1 MARTLRT
8 AIKPIRITYQLNG
21 KDEPVAPSL
30 DNPGIDID
38 QDVKDKAASFLEG
51 ITDDTNSYPILLGS
65 TPTTPPPYG
74 TNFGNISNQNAQ
86 QTQFSS
92 EFLTDSTNAGTAGA
106 PWFDPV
112 FVHPDKLGTY
122 EKSPINKP
130 RTFSAQ
136 NYISSP
142 ATRRIIDEVLLSN
155 KGHNKDNKFSTRATQ
170 AGSLPL
176 GSTAYQSLGA
186 YNKASYLGQP
196 IREGA
201 GAPSGSVITTG
212 MMQQLAWN
220 IMFDSVQGDAGFDFK
235 ITSPSDFTEAEGRMA
250 IPSPQ
255 RLGKKVKLSRF
266 TPKTVMQKLNPSYNP
281 NNETTNSFVDN
292 DNDVNTNGSFY
303 NPYAQFDSL
312 ISIGQIALAIAL
324 ILGFVILMDLIGLI
338 LRAADPTPDVTG
350 LNEKP
355 AATSFAGLTA
365 PEKKQL
371 LGSST
376 LRDIGGTYPTSR
388 LGGGDIIAQMLGV
401 DHIFVKTFH
410 DAGDTLLLGISEF
423 FGFSFV
429 SGVRDGGGAAG
440 SGPQQLAST
449 ALRVLTESGRLVTTL
464 REIVRSGISV
474 VEDGIADF
482 SGGFSIAA
490 IGNLIRKIRDLKI
503 IKFINILRTMGDKVK
518 FEDDLRRQARLNG
531 GGAFLSQ
538 SANISYVDTLPD
550 ERRFLISK
558 SRLSDGGATQG
569 GLSWSTTTAGML
581 SLPLSIFSWTLQDA
595 GFTNLAYNELP
606 GENRGQ
612 NNKLR
617 DRMSAEDVA
626 EYESELEMDYMPFY
640 IHDLR
645 TNEILSFHAFLE
657 DASDDFSIE
666 YSAQEGYGRLD
677 KVQIYKGTTR
687 TVNVSFKMIATSEDD
702 HAVMW
707 YKLNKLVTV
716 IYPQWTQGREINAGG
731 GINFIQPLSQIPG
744 ATPVIRLRLGDLW
757 KSNYSKMAVKRLFGA
772 TTLDHYSVDGDL
784 AAQPSA
790 PPQDDPG
797 RPTPMPSPPAIPTE
811 THAAAPAPPPPPTG
825 RHPRPH
831 PAHPATPA
839 TPHHHH
845 RQPSTGRSSTVASV
859 ASNLVVNQIVILK
872 RAHGFPHIDAY
883 LSARH
888 GGGGDDLHP
897 RQAVQT
903 QETRYKATYDGA
915 DDQRQGGRTV
925 QGFNFTVVGIKV
937 LGTEPNYIDIA
948 HQPIFLQAN
957 HIANLSPY
965 IDDALTTPLNATPAT
980 PTTTGPTGP
989 TANSTAA
996 AVQRMTAEDFYDD
1009 TKNPLIKAFKS
1020 SGGQGLAGVITSFKI
1035 DNKGSTWGTNRTSK
1049 LRAPKM
1055 VTITLA
1061 MAVIHDITP
1070 GLDARGIMNAPIW
1083 PIGEYSNYFMQNGDG
1098 GTEPPPPPSGNQ
1110 TANGSIFDPVFNPK
1124 INRRG

>member
-30 DNPGIDID
+30 DNPRIDID

-92 EFLTDSTNAGTAGA
+92 EFLTDSTNAGATGA

-155 KGHNKDNKFSTRATQ
+155 KGHNKDNKFSTPATR

-281 NNETTNSFVDN
+281 NNETKDSFVDN

-324 ILGFVILMDLIGLI
+324 ILGFVILLDLIGVI
-338 LRAADPTPDVTG
+338 LFLDPTTTNLNNSDVALDADG
-350 LNEKP
+350 SFVRLHAAEKR
-355 AATSFAGLTA
+355 
-365 PEKKQL
+365 QL
-371 LGSST
+371 LGSSV

-388 LGGGDIIAQMLGV
+388 IGGDDVLAQTLGV
-401 DHIFVKTFH
+401 DRIFVKTFH
-410 DAGDTLLLGISEF
+410 EAGDTLMAGIAEF
-423 FGFSFV
+423 FGFSF
-429 SGVRDGGGAAG
+429 G
-440 SGPQQLAST
+440 SRTASAPQQLAST
-449 ALRVLTESGRLVTTL
+449 ALRVLTESGRMVTTL
-464 REIVRSGISV
+464 REILRSGISV

-490 IGNLIRKIRDLKI
+490 VGNLIRKIRDLKI
-503 IKFINILRTMGDKVK
+503 IKFINILRTIGDKVK
-518 FEDDLRRQARLNG
+518 FEDDLRQQAIRNEHDPGL
-531 GGAFLSQ
+531 LSQ

-550 ERRFLISK
+550 ERRFYISK
-558 SRLSDGGATQG
+558 SRLSDGGTTQG
-569 GLSWSTTTAGML
+569 GLAWSTITAGML
-581 SLPLSIFSWTLQDA
+581 SLPLVLFGTQVA
-595 GFTNLAYNELP
+595 RGPGFTGLTNNVP
-606 GENRGQ
+606 GERIGLLGVLDNR
-612 NNKLR
+612 L
-617 DRMSAEDVA
+617 DSVDVA
-626 EYESELEMDYMPFY
+626 AYESELEMDYMPFY

-666 YSAQEGYGRLD
+666 YSAQEGYGRMD

-687 TVNVSFKMIATSEDD
+687 TVNVSFKMVATSKDD

-731 GINFIQPLSQIPG
+731 DINFIQPLSQIPG

-757 KSNYSKMAVKRLFGA
+757 KSNYSKMAVMRLFGA
-772 TTLDHYSVDGDL
+772 TTLDNYRVDNNDP
-784 AAQPSA
+784 PSA
-790 PPQDDPG
+790 
-797 RPTPMPSPPAIPTE
+797 RATAAVLE
-811 THAAAPAPPPPPTG
+811 AAAESQRLDEQRRNDLTAATAQLEARRADVAG
-825 RHPRPH
+825 R
-831 PAHPATPA
+831 
-839 TPHHHH
+839 
-845 RQPSTGRSSTVASV
+845 
-859 ASNLVVNQIVILK
+859 LVENQIVVLK
-872 RAHGFPHIDAY
+872 SAAHFPHIDAY
-883 LSARH
+883 LSAVN
-888 GGGGDDLHP
+888 GGVR

-903 QETRYKATYDGA
+903 ENTRYKARYVGPDTNARRGHP
-915 DDQRQGGRTV
+915 
-925 QGFNFTVVGIKV
+925 GFKFEFTGIKV
-937 LGTEPNYIDIA
+937 LGNEPNYIDIA
-948 HQPIFLQAN
+948 PQTKILPATD
-957 HIANLSPY
+957 IAHLSPY
-965 IDDALTTPLNATPAT
+965 IDNERSEVFITLPANVT
-980 PTTTGPTGP
+980 QLPI
-989 TANSTAA
+989 STAA
-996 AVQRMTAEDFYDD
+996 AASSMTAAEFYDD

-1083 PIGEYSNYFMQNGDG
+1083 PIGDYSKYFMQNG
-1098 GTEPPPPPSGNQ
+1098 GTEQSLPPSRHPD
-1110 TANGSIFDPVFNPK
+1110 ANGSVFDPEFNPK

>member
-21 KDEPVAPSL
+21 TGIPVAPSL

-38 QDVKDKAASFLEG
+38 QDVKGKAASFLEG
-51 ITDDTNSYPILLGS
+51 ITDDTNSYPILLLPGS
-65 TPTTPPPYG
+65 TTTTPPPYG
-74 TNFGNISNQNAQ
+74 TNFGNISSQNTQ
-86 QTQFSS
+86 QPQFSP
-92 EFLTDSTNAGTAGA
+92 EFLADSTNAGTEGA

-155 KGHNKDNKFSTRATQ
+155 TGRNAANKFSTPATR

-324 ILGFVILMDLIGLI
+324 ILGFVILMDLIGVI
-338 LRAADPTPDVTG
+338 LRAADSTPDVTG

-423 FGFSFV
+423 FGFSFA

-531 GGAFLSQ
+531 GGAFLGQ

-569 GLSWSTTTAGML
+569 GIAWSTTTAGML
-581 SLPLSIFSWTLQDA
+581 SLPLNIFSWALQDA
-595 GFTNLAYNELP
+595 GFPYLAYNELP
-606 GENRGQ
+606 GENRGL
-612 NNKLR
+612 KPVG

-772 TTLDHYSVDGDL
+772 TTLNNYSVDGDL

-797 RPTPMPSPPAIPTE
+797 RPTPMPSPPANPTQ
-811 THAAAPAPPPPPTG
+811 
-825 RHPRPH
+825 
-831 PAHPATPA
+831 TPA
-839 TPHHHH
+839 TAPALPASSARGGHAATASPPHHNH
-845 RQPSTGRSSTVASV
+845 RQSSTGRSSTVASV

-883 LSARH
+883 LSAEN
-888 GGGGDDLHP
+888 GGVRGSTASIP

-903 QETRYKATYDGA
+903 QDTRYKATYDGP
-915 DDQRQGGRTV
+915 DDVLQRGRTV
-925 QGFNFTVVGIKV
+925 QGFNFTVIGINV
-937 LGTEPNYIDIA
+937 EGTGTAQNYTATEP
-948 HQPIFLQAN
+948 QPIFLQATDLA
-957 HIANLSPY
+957 HLSPY
-965 IDDALTTPLNATPAT
+965 IDDERTRPFIPYTTSTPSNVT
-980 PTTTGPTGP
+980 QQPS
-989 TANSTAA
+989 STAA
-996 AVQRMTAEDFYDD
+996 AATSMTAAEFYND

-1035 DNKGSTWGTNRTSK
+1035 DNKGSTWGTNRSSK

-1098 GTEPPPPPSGNQ
+1098 GTELPPLPPANPD
-1110 TANGSIFDPVFNPK
+1110 ANGSIFDPVFNPK

>member
-21 KDEPVAPSL
+21 TGIPVAQSL

-38 QDVKDKAASFLEG
+38 QDVKGKAASFLEG
-51 ITDDTNSYPILLGS
+51 ITDDTNSYPILFGS

-74 TNFGNISNQNAQ
+74 TNFGNISSQNAQ
-86 QTQFSS
+86 QPQFSP
-92 EFLTDSTNAGTAGA
+92 EFLADSTNAGTEGA
-106 PWFDPV
+106 PWFSPV
-112 FVHPDKLGTY
+112 FVNPDKLGTY
-122 EKSPINKP
+122 EKSPINKI

-142 ATRRIIDEVLLSN
+142 ATETIIDEVLLSN
-155 KGHNKDNKFSTRATQ
+155 TGRNAANKFSTPATRA
-170 AGSLPL
+170 GGIPL

-324 ILGFVILMDLIGLI
+324 ILGFVILMDLIGVI
-338 LRAADPTPDVTG
+338 LFLDPTTPV
-350 LNEKP
+350 LNDGNEDDLASRSSFVSLQATEKR
-355 AATSFAGLTA
+355 
-365 PEKKQL
+365 QL
-371 LGSST
+371 LGSSV

-388 LGGGDIIAQMLGV
+388 IGGGDVLAQTLGV
-401 DHIFVKTFH
+401 DRIFVKTFH
-410 DAGDTLLLGISEF
+410 EAGDTLLAGIAEF
-423 FGFSFV
+423 FGFSF
-429 SGVRDGGGAAG
+429 GGGMASA
-440 SGPQQLAST
+440 PQQLAST
-449 ALRVLTESGRLVTTL
+449 ALRVLTESGRMVSTL
-464 REIVRSGISV
+464 REILRSGISV

-490 IGNLIRKIRDLKI
+490 VGNLIRKIRDLKI
-503 IKFINILRTMGDKVK
+503 IKFINILRTIGDKVK
-518 FEDDLRRQARLNG
+518 FEDDLRQQAIRNG
-531 GGAFLSQ
+531 HGGLLSQ

-558 SRLSDGGATQG
+558 SRLSDGGTTQG
-569 GLSWSTTTAGML
+569 GLAWSTTTAGML
-581 SLPLSIFSWTLQDA
+581 SLPLTLFSYSMQDK
-595 GFTNLAYNELP
+595 GFTELAYNELP
-606 GENRGQ
+606 RENRGRFAA
-612 NNKLR
+612 LG

-731 GINFIQPLSQIPG
+731 DINFIQPLSQIPG

-757 KSNYSKMAVKRLFGA
+757 KSNYSKMSVMRLFGA
-772 TTLDHYSVDGDL
+772 TTLDNYRVDTNDPPSARAFRAATA
-784 AAQPSA
+784 AAQLERELNEENA
-790 PPQDDPG
+790 TALQQ
-797 RPTPMPSPPAIPTE
+797 A
-811 THAAAPAPPPPPTG
+811 AAAPRVPDPPVAAATTAAARRRSRTPPHHQHTQRVTG
-825 RHPRPH
+825 RPS
-831 PAHPATPA
+831 TPA
-839 TPHHHH
+839 SITD
-845 RQPSTGRSSTVASV
+845 
-859 ASNLVVNQIVILK
+859 NLVVGQIVSLK
-872 RAHGFPHIDAY
+872 QAPHFPHIDAY
-883 LSARH
+883 LSEVNGTVVSRT
-888 GGGGDDLHP
+888 
-897 RQAVQT
+897 RSIQAVQT
-903 QETRYKATYDGA
+903 QDTRYRATYVGPDTNARRGHP
-915 DDQRQGGRTV
+915 
-925 QGFNFTVVGIKV
+925 GFKFEITGIKV
-937 LGTEPNYIDIA
+937 LGNEPNYIDIA
-948 HQPIFLQAN
+948 RQTKILPAN
-957 HIANLSPY
+957 DIAHLSPY
-965 IDDALTTPLNATPAT
+965 IDSLIPTSTPENVTQQPSSPA
-980 PTTTGPTGP
+980 
-989 TANSTAA
+989 AAAQMTAA
-996 AVQRMTAEDFYDD
+996 EFYND

-1035 DNKGSTWGTNRTSK
+1035 DNKGSTWGTNRSSK

-1110 TANGSIFDPVFNPK
+1110 AANGSIFDPVFNPK

>member
-8 AIKPIRITYQLNG
+8 AIKPIRITYELNG
-21 KDEPVAPSL
+21 VVEPVAPSL
-30 DNPGIDID
+30 DNPSIDID
-38 QDVKDKAASFLEG
+38 QAVINTAVSFLRD
-51 ITDDTNSYPILLGS
+51 ITTDTNSYPVDSDSIPATIRSRQL
-65 TPTTPPPYG
+65 YG
-74 TNFGNISNQNAQ
+74 TNFDNISSQNAQ
-86 QTQFSS
+86 QPQFSPK
-92 EFLTDSTNAGTAGA
+92 FLADSTNAGTTGA
-106 PWFDPV
+106 PWFNPD
-112 FVHPDKLGTY
+112 FVLPDKLGTY
-122 EKSPINKP
+122 EKSRINQP
-130 RTFSAQ
+130 RSFAAQ
-136 NYISSP
+136 NYINSP
-142 ATRRIIDEVLLSN
+142 ATETIIDKVLLSN
-155 KGHNKDNKFSTRATQ
+155 TGRNAANKFSTPATR

-281 NNETTNSFVDN
+281 NNETKDSFVDN

-324 ILGFVILMDLIGLI
+324 ILGFVILLDLIGVI
-338 LRAADPTPDVTG
+338 LFLDPTTTNLNDDQG
-350 LNEKP
+350 LASPSSFVSLQATEKR
-355 AATSFAGLTA
+355 
-365 PEKKQL
+365 QL
-371 LGSST
+371 LGSSV

-388 LGGGDIIAQMLGV
+388 IGGDDVLAQTLGV
-401 DHIFVKTFH
+401 DRIFVKTFH
-410 DAGDTLLLGISEF
+410 EAGDTLMAGIAEF
-423 FGFSFV
+423 FGFSF
-429 SGVRDGGGAAG
+429 G
-440 SGPQQLAST
+440 SRTASAPQQLAST
-449 ALRVLTESGRLVTTL
+449 ALRVLTESGRMVTTL
-464 REIVRSGISV
+464 REILRSGISV

-490 IGNLIRKIRDLKI
+490 VGNLIRKIRDLKI
-503 IKFINILRTMGDKVK
+503 IKFINILRTIGDKVK
-518 FEDDLRRQARLNG
+518 FEDDLRQQAILNG
-531 GGAFLSQ
+531 HGGLLSQ

-558 SRLSDGGATQG
+558 SRLSDGGTTQG
-569 GLSWSTTTAGML
+569 GLAWSTTTAGML
-581 SLPLSIFSWTLQDA
+581 SLPLLAFSESMHRADF
-595 GFTNLAYNELP
+595 GDVGPNLLP
-606 GENRGQ
+606 GEADQRSTNPSG
-612 NNKLR
+612 
-617 DRMSAEDVA
+617 DRLTPEAVA
-626 EYESELEMDYMPFY
+626 AYERELELDYMPFY

-731 GINFIQPLSQIPG
+731 NINFIQPLSQIPG

-757 KSNYSKMAVKRLFGA
+757 KSNYSKMAVMRLFGA
-772 TTLDHYSVDGDL
+772 TTFAGPTGYNIAGTL
-784 AAQPSA
+784 AAQPRA
-790 PPQDDPG
+790 
-797 RPTPMPSPPAIPTE
+797 
-811 THAAAPAPPPPPTG
+811 AAAPTTTPAAAPTVPTSEATPVSSRQVFPLPPEGSVAAQLILGQTVVLFAGHLTPTQPRTSTPRATNHSLCKAIYRGEVEPQSGQHKKFKFEITHIDIDGTRGQSDYVPVQPPWMVSLAGAAGAAGRQRDTTAGLNSYINDSASRLLPNPNPNPQPDAPTRPPT
-825 RHPRPH
+825 
-831 PAHPATPA
+831 
-839 TPHHHH
+839 
-845 RQPSTGRSSTVASV
+845 QEE
-859 ASNLVVNQIVILK
+859 
-872 RAHGFPHIDAY
+872 
-883 LSARH
+883 AR
-888 GGGGDDLHP
+888 
-897 RQAVQT
+897 
-903 QETRYKATYDGA
+903 
-915 DDQRQGGRTV
+915 
-925 QGFNFTVVGIKV
+925 
-937 LGTEPNYIDIA
+937 
-948 HQPIFLQAN
+948 
-957 HIANLSPY
+957 
-965 IDDALTTPLNATPAT
+965 TT
-980 PTTTGPTGP
+980 
-989 TANSTAA
+989 
-996 AVQRMTAEDFYDD
+996 MTAEDFYSD

-1035 DNKGSTWGTNRTSK
+1035 DNKGSTWGTNRSSK

-1083 PIGEYSNYFMQNGDG
+1083 PVGEYSNYFMKNG
-1098 GTEPPPPPSGNQ
+1098 PNAPSPA
-1110 TANGSIFDPVFNPK
+1110 TPTHRAPHANGSVFDPEFNPK

>member
-21 KDEPVAPSL
+21 TGIPVAPSL

-38 QDVKDKAASFLEG
+38 QDVKGKAASFLEG

-65 TPTTPPPYG
+65 TTTTPPPYG

-86 QTQFSS
+86 QTQFSP
-92 EFLTDSTNAGTAGA
+92 EFLTDSTNAGTEGA

-155 KGHNKDNKFSTRATQ
+155 TGRNAANKFSTPATR
-170 AGSLPL
+170 AGSIPL

-324 ILGFVILMDLIGLI
+324 ILGFVILLDLIGVI
-338 LRAADPTPDVTG
+338 LRAADPTPDPTG
-350 LNEKP
+350 LLGDTE

-423 FGFSFV
+423 FGFSFA

-569 GLSWSTTTAGML
+569 GIAWSTTTAGML
-581 SLPLSIFSWTLQDA
+581 SLPLKLFSEALQA
-595 GFTNLAYNELP
+595 KGFTNLAYNHLP
-606 GENRGQ
+606 GENRGPDDG
-612 NNKLR
+612 NDRN

-757 KSNYSKMAVKRLFGA
+757 KSNYSKMSVMRLFGA
-772 TTLDHYSVDGDL
+772 TTLDNYSVNGVL

-790 PPQDDPG
+790 PSATDPG
-797 RPTPMPSPPAIPTE
+797 SPAPPASSPTNPTE
-811 THAAAPAPPPPPTG
+811 TPATAPAVPASPTQ
-825 RHPRPH
+825 PAQPH
-831 PAHPATPA
+831 PSPRHQSRTP
-839 TPHHHH
+839 PHHHH
-845 RQPSTGRSSTVASV
+845 RLPATGTPATVASI
-859 ASNLVVNQIVILK
+859 AEHLIANQLVILK
-872 RAHGFPHIDAY
+872 KTAHFPHITAQG
-883 LSARH
+883 A
-888 GGGGDDLHP
+888 
-897 RQAVQT
+897 QT
-903 QETRYKATYDGA
+903 QNTRYKATYDGPVGVR
-915 DDQRQGGRTV
+915 QRGRTV
-925 QGFNFTVVGIKV
+925 QGFNFTVIGINV
-937 LGTEPNYIDIA
+937 EGTAQNYTA
-948 HQPIFLQAN
+948 TEHQPIFLQAN
-957 HIANLSPY
+957 NMAHLSPY
-965 IDDALTTPLNATPAT
+965 IDDQRTRDLTSTPPPPNVIQQPSS
-980 PTTTGPTGP
+980 P
-989 TANSTAA
+989 A
-996 AVQRMTAEDFYDD
+996 AVQQMTAEDFYND

-1035 DNKGSTWGTNRTSK
+1035 DNKGSTWGTNRSSK

-1061 MAVIHDITP
+1061 MAVMHDITP

-1110 TANGSIFDPVFNPK
+1110 AANGSIFDPVFNPK